1 MTQLTEYCGYHFRI
15 ARKRRGLSQ
24 VALARQLHIDQ
35 SAVSRLEHGV
45 LPNPSWDLVQR
56 LCVALDMEPHAMMR
70 HGPGPGSHALQQIA
84 QLRGQVAKH
93 VLYLGY
99 RERIPE
105 LLACCLRDMQSVRPT
120 VTTLALTLFTWSDGV
135 RQCYATSLNGQIQS
149 DERRVTGTPAIRT
162 LLANW
167 KADTP
172 LQRESR
178 EELPIVNDETALA
191 IDQPLPQGM
200 LGIDLREE
208 ELADLD
214 AARAWVVSM
223 SEPFREALRLIEDRC
238 EASRHRSE
246 LTGISSSLHLIEA
259 RLAPTEVA
267 G

>member
-1 MTQLTEYCGYHFRI
+1 
-15 ARKRRGLSQ
+15 
-24 VALARQLHIDQ
+24 
-35 SAVSRLEHGV
+35 
-45 LPNPSWDLVQR
+45 
-56 LCVALDMEPHAMMR
+56 MMR
-70 HGPGPGSHALQQIA
+70 HGPGPSSHTLHPIA

-99 RERIPE
+99 QERIPE

-120 VTTLALTLFTWSDGV
+120 VTTLVLTLFTWSDGV
-135 RQCYATSLNGQIQS
+135 RQCYATNKGGQIQS

-167 KADTP
+167 KADTH
-172 LQRESR
+172 LRRETR
-178 EELPIVNDETALA
+178 EELPVDNEETALVL
-191 IDQPLPQGM
+191 DLPLPQGM

-208 ELADLD
+208 ELADL
-214 AARAWVVSM
+214 AAAHEWVVNM

-259 RLAPTEVA
+259 RLPPTEAA